1 MDQQSEVEKRGAYVH
16 EPFAHGTT
24 KSQSNGKQIQE
35 TKLQVAKSSHID
47 CGDDQKGKETVESKE
62 LKLEILSKPPHNEIP
77 SLLKK
82 TNQIT
87 SENQNESV
95 HMWRHALKTLTLSSR
110 MQPPRIVEG
119 LSSGNISLSD
129 GTNNV
134 SIQKKKTLPV
144 NQTMKGQKI
153 INAPHVWQHI
163 QKKQE
168 EHRMQ
173 ISIIDRNL
181 PKKLVNH
188 GDALTKNSDMKVLS
202 VPGTSKKD
210 LDTNSEGKSYCKER
224 QGYIGRGS
232 HTLHTRKI
240 WKDDMSKHNEFQR
253 SALEVSM
260 SQINNEQDNELF
272 AKSS

>member
-1 MDQQSEVEKRGAYVH
+1 MRLRKEVHVH

-24 KSQSNGKQIQE
+24 KSQSNGKQMRE

-62 LKLEILSKPPHNEIP
+62 LKLEILSEPPHNEIP
-77 SLLKK
+77 SLVKK

-87 SENQNESV
+87 TENLNESV
-95 HMWRHALKTLTLSSR
+95 HMWRHALKSRSR

-119 LSSGNISLSD
+119 LSSGNIGLSD

-181 PKKLVNH
+181 PKTVVNH

-202 VPGTSKKD
+202 VPDTSKKA
-210 LDTNSEGKSYCKER
+210 LDTNNSQYKLRCNKS
-224 QGYIGRGS
+224 
-232 HTLHTRKI
+232 TT
-240 WKDDMSKHNEFQR
+240 
-253 SALEVSM
+253 
-260 SQINNEQDNELF
+260 
-272 AKSS
+272 